1 MKSKKIHISSNKIFD
16 VVNYS
21 LLFLM
26 TVAVL
31 YPLYFVV
38 IASFSDPNAIY
49 AGEVLFS
56 PKKVSF
62 EGYQLLFEDDLLW
75 RGYWNTIRYTA
86 IGTLLNVVLTICAAY
101 ALSRRKLPGRKMLT
115 LFITFTMFFNG
126 GLMASYLLVQKM
138 GLINSMWSVIL
149 PVAVGPWNLI
159 VAKSFFEN
167 TVPEELYE
175 VACIDG
181 CSEIRAF
188 VNVILPVS
196 KAVVAIMVLFYAVA
210 HWNSYF
216 NAMLYL
222 TDEELYPLQ
231 LVLRNLLIQTDMS
244 AMSMTGDMTSL
255 AQQQRIADQ
264 IKYGVIIVSSVPVLA
279 MYPFVQKYFAQGVTI
294 GAIKG

>member
-1 MKSKKIHISSNKIFD
+1 MRRRKFRLSSNKIFD
-16 VVNYS
+16 IVNYT

-26 TVAVL
+26 MLLVL

-49 AGEVLFS
+49 AGKVVFL
-56 PKKVSF
+56 PKDVSLD
-62 EGYQLLFEDDLLW
+62 GYKMLFEDALIW
-75 RGYWNTIRYTA
+75 KGYWNTIRYTV
-86 IGTLLNVVLTICAAY
+86 IGTSINVVLTVCAAY
-101 ALSRRKLPGRKMLT
+101 ALSRKKLPGRKALT

-126 GLMASYLLVQKM
+126 GLIATYLLVQKM
-138 GLINSMWSVIL
+138 GLINSMWAVIL

-167 TVPEELYE
+167 NVPEELHE
-175 VACIDG
+175 VACVDG
-181 CSEIRAF
+181 CSELRAF
-188 VNVILPVS
+188 ISVILPIS
-196 KAVVAIMVLFYAVA
+196 KAIVAIMVLFYAVS

-222 TDEELYPLQ
+222 TDDQMYPLQ
-231 LVLRNLLIQTDMS
+231 LVLRNLLIQTDMT
-244 AMSMTGDMTSL
+244 AMSVSGDMTSL
-255 AQQQRIADQ
+255 AEQQRIADQ
-264 IKYGVIIVSSVPVLA
+264 IKYGVIIVSSVPVMV

>member
-1 MKSKKIHISSNKIFD
+1 MRKRKIRLSSNKIFD
-16 VVNYS
+16 IVNYT

-26 TVAVL
+26 MLLVL

-49 AGEVLFS
+49 AGKVVFL
-56 PKKVSF
+56 PKDVSLD
-62 EGYQLLFEDDLLW
+62 GYKMLFEDPLIW
-75 RGYWNTIRYTA
+75 KGYWNTIRYTV
-86 IGTLLNVVLTICAAY
+86 IGTSINVVLTVCAAY
-101 ALSRRKLPGRKMLT
+101 ALSRKKLPGRKALT

-126 GLMASYLLVQKM
+126 GLIATYLLVQKM
-138 GLINSMWSVIL
+138 GLINSMWAVIL

-167 TVPEELYE
+167 NVPEEFHE
-175 VACIDG
+175 VACVDG
-181 CSEIRAF
+181 CSELRAF
-188 VNVILPVS
+188 ISVILPIS
-196 KAVVAIMVLFYAVA
+196 KAIVAIMVLFYAVS

-222 TDEELYPLQ
+222 TDDQMYPLQ
-231 LVLRNLLIQTDMS
+231 LVLRNLLIQTDMT
-244 AMSMTGDMTSL
+244 AMSVSGDMTSL
-255 AQQQRIADQ
+255 VEQQRIADQ
-264 IKYGVIIVSSVPVLA
+264 IKYGVIIVSSVPVMV

>member
-1 MKSKKIHISSNKIFD
+1 MRRRKFRLSSNKIFD
-16 VVNYS
+16 IVNYT

-26 TVAVL
+26 MLLVL

-49 AGEVLFS
+49 AGKVVFL
-56 PKKVSF
+56 PKDISLD
-62 EGYQLLFEDDLLW
+62 GYKMLFEDALIW
-75 RGYWNTIRYTA
+75 KGYWNTIRYTV
-86 IGTLLNVVLTICAAY
+86 IGTSINVVLTVCAAY
-101 ALSRRKLPGRKMLT
+101 ALSRKKLPGRKALT

-126 GLMASYLLVQKM
+126 GLISTYLLVQKM
-138 GLINSMWSVIL
+138 GLINSMWAVIL

-167 TVPEELYE
+167 NVPEELHE
-175 VACIDG
+175 VACVDG
-181 CSEIRAF
+181 CSELRAF
-188 VNVILPVS
+188 LSVILPIS
-196 KAVVAIMVLFYAVA
+196 KAIVAIMVLFYAVS

-222 TDEELYPLQ
+222 TDDQMYPLQ
-231 LVLRNLLIQTDMS
+231 LVLRNLLIQTDMT
-244 AMSMTGDMTSL
+244 AMSVSGDMTSL
-255 AQQQRIADQ
+255 AEQQRIADQ
-264 IKYGVIIVSSVPVLA
+264 IKYGVIIVSSVPVMV

>member
-1 MKSKKIHISSNKIFD
+1 MRRRKFRLSSNKIFD
-16 VVNYS
+16 IVNYT

-26 TVAVL
+26 MLLVL

-49 AGEVLFS
+49 AGKVVFL
-56 PKKVSF
+56 PKDVSLD
-62 EGYQLLFEDDLLW
+62 GYKMLFEDALIW
-75 RGYWNTIRYTA
+75 KGYWNTIRYTV
-86 IGTLLNVVLTICAAY
+86 IGTSINVVLTVCAAY
-101 ALSRRKLPGRKMLT
+101 ALSRKKLPGRKALT

-126 GLMASYLLVQKM
+126 GLIATYLLVQKM
-138 GLINSMWSVIL
+138 GLINSMWAVIL

-167 TVPEELYE
+167 NVPEELHE
-175 VACIDG
+175 VACVDG
-181 CSEIRAF
+181 CSELRAF
-188 VNVILPVS
+188 ISVILPIS
-196 KAVVAIMVLFYAVA
+196 KAIVAIMVLFYAVS

-222 TDEELYPLQ
+222 TDDQRYPLQ
-231 LVLRNLLIQTDMS
+231 LVLRNLLIQTDMT
-244 AMSMTGDMTSL
+244 AMSVSGDMTSL
-255 AQQQRIADQ
+255 AEQQRIADQ
-264 IKYGVIIVSSVPVLA
+264 IKYGVIIVSSVPVMV

>member
-1 MKSKKIHISSNKIFD
+1 MRRRKIRLSSNKIFD
-16 VVNYS
+16 IVNYT

-26 TVAVL
+26 MLLVL

-49 AGEVLFS
+49 AGKVVFL
-56 PKKVSF
+56 PKDVSLD
-62 EGYQLLFEDDLLW
+62 GYKMLFEDALIW
-75 RGYWNTIRYTA
+75 KGYWNTIRYTVV
-86 IGTLLNVVLTICAAY
+86 GTSINVILTVCAAY
-101 ALSRRKLPGRKMLT
+101 ALSRKKLPGRKALT

-126 GLMASYLLVQKM
+126 GLIATYLLVQKM
-138 GLINSMWSVIL
+138 GLINSMWAVIL

-167 TVPEELYE
+167 NVPEELHE
-175 VACIDG
+175 VACVDG
-181 CSEIRAF
+181 CSELRAF
-188 VNVILPVS
+188 ISVILPIS
-196 KAVVAIMVLFYAVA
+196 KAIVAIMVLFYAVS

-222 TDEELYPLQ
+222 TDDQMYPLQ
-231 LVLRNLLIQTDMS
+231 LVLRNLLIQTDMT
-244 AMSMTGDMTSL
+244 AMSVSGDMTSL
-255 AQQQRIADQ
+255 AEQQRIADQ
-264 IKYGVIIVSSVPVLA
+264 IKYGVIIVSSVPVMV

>member
-1 MKSKKIHISSNKIFD
+1 MKKRKKYISSNRVFD
-16 VVNYS
+16 MVNYT
-21 LLFLM
+21 LLFFL
-26 TVAVL
+26 TVIVL

-49 AGEVLFS
+49 AGEVVLL

-62 EGYQLLFEDDLLW
+62 EGYQMLFGETLLW
-75 RGYWNTIRYTA
+75 RGYWNTIRYTF
-86 IGTLLNVVLTICAAY
+86 IGTLINVVLTVCAAY
-101 ALSRRKLPGRKMLT
+101 ALSRNKLPGRKGLT

-126 GLMASYLLVQKM
+126 GLMSTYLLVQKM
-138 GLINSMWSVIL
+138 GMINSVWSVIL

-159 VAKSFFEN
+159 VAKSFFET

-181 CSEIRAF
+181 CSEVRAF
-188 VNVILPVS
+188 VNVILPIS
-196 KAVVAIMVLFYAVA
+196 KAIVAIMVLFYGVA

-222 TDEELYPLQ
+222 TDENLYPLQ
-231 LVLRNLLIQTDMS
+231 LVLRNLLVQTDMS

-255 AQQQRIADQ
+255 AEQQRIADQ
-264 IKYGVIIVSSVPVLA
+264 IKYGVIIISSVPVLV